1 MIVRGYYEVYVSDEE
16 VDINNKEEVIER
28 AKTLFDYDIQDRCV
42 HSNNMTFEI
51 MEQEEKIWVIM
62 ISM

>member
-16 VDINNKEEVIER
+16 VDVDNKEEVIER

-42 HSNNMTFEI
+42 YSNKLTW
-51 MEQEEKIWVIM
+51 KVID
-62 ISM
+62 

>member
-1 MIVRGYYEVYVSDEE
+1 MVVRGYYEVYVSDEE
-16 VDINNKEEVIER
+16 VDVNNKEEVIER

-51 MEQEEKIWVIM
+51 ME
-62 ISM
+62 

>member
-16 VDINNKEEVIER
+16 VDVNNEEEVIER

-51 MEQEEKIWVIM
+51 ME
-62 ISM
+62 